1 MTPAVSTPESAP
13 SDPRP
18 DLRHVRTWLFDLDN
32 TLYPRES
39 GLGALMEPVITEF
52 VMETTG
58 LVRPEAY
65 TLQKRYLADHGL
77 TLRGLMVHHG
87 ADPDAYH
94 ARFHDIPLEVL
105 AHDEPLRRAL
115 ARLPGR
121 RLIFTNADA
130 VHAERVIERLG
141 LGGLFDD
148 VFHIGSAGFE
158 PKPSARAFER
168 LMAVHAV
175 EPASAVFFED
185 AERNL
190 EPAAALGMTTVLVGS
205 HAAASTAPFVDF
217 RAERLAPFLAAARVA
232 GPADKEG

>member
-1 MTPAVSTPESAP
+1 MAP
-13 SDPRP
+13 GPWCGRERVYRREQRP
-18 DLRHVRTWLFDLDN
+18 DLRHVDTWLFDLDN

-58 LVRPEAY
+58 LPREEAY
-65 TLQKRYLADHGL
+65 ALQKRYLADHGL
-77 TLRGLMVHHG
+77 TLRGLMTHHG

-105 AHDEPLRRAL
+105 ARDEPLRRAL

-141 LGGLFDD
+141 LVGLFDE
-148 VFHIGSAGFE
+148 VFHIGSADFE
-158 PKPSARAFER
+158 PKPAARAFER
-168 LMAVHAV
+168 LMAAHAV
-175 EPASAVFFED
+175 EPAAAAFFED
-185 AERNL
+185 SERNL
-190 EPAAALGMTTVLVGS
+190 EPAALLGMTTILVGT
-205 HAAASTAPFVDF
+205 HAAASAAPFIDF
-217 RAERLAPFLAAARVA
+217 RTERLAPFLAAAKVRE
-232 GPADKEG
+232 KS